1 MVDESI
7 GFWQLVN
14 CGGGR
19 RKPLYGEPM
28 KRSTF
33 KLPPFMRDWLKEQP
47 GGMSETVRRL
57 VRERMEV
64 NND

>member
-1 MVDESI
+1 
-7 GFWQLVN
+7 
-14 CGGGR
+14 
-19 RKPLYGEPM
+19 
-28 KRSTF
+28 
-33 KLPPFMRDWLKEQP
+33 MRDWLKEQP